1 MKGVSMTLTYLTLT
15 AFGIPR
21 EVTVYAVILI
31 EMFLTW
37 GYYELTGRRDFS
49 LASPLLAGYL
59 ATYPENW
66 PWVIASFVISLL
78 VIELFYWR
86 FLFYG
91 MRSLYLA
98 MTVSSLI
105 ILILLGASITSLLM
119 STLPGLLAYDV
130 HTSMDRKRTLI
141 ASWGLILITSFMMS
155 W

>member
-1 MKGVSMTLTYLTLT
+1 MKGVPMTLMYLTLT
-15 AFGIPR
+15 AFNTQQ
-21 EVTVYAVILI
+21 EVTVYAVILL
-31 EMFLTW
+31 EMFLAW
-37 GYYELTGRRDFS
+37 GYYELTGKRDFS

-59 ATYPENW
+59 ATYPESW
-66 PWVIASFVISLL
+66 PWVVASFTISLL
-78 VIELFYWR
+78 IIELFYWR

-105 ILILLGASITSLLM
+105 ILVLVGASITSLLM

-130 HTSMDRKRTLI
+130 HASMDRKRTLM
-141 ASWGLILITSFMMS
+141 ASWGLILITCFIMT